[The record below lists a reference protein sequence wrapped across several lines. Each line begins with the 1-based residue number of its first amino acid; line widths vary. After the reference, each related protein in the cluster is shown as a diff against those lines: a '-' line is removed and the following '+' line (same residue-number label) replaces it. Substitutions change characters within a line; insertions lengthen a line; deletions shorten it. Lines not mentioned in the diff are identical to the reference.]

1 MSANKTNIIKRIT
14 NYFHESSRKTYDL
27 AIELSGKPKALY
39 VLFLIAFLESSFF
52 PIPPDIFL
60 IPMVIATPKK
70 AFKIAFI
77 ATAASVL
84 GGYLG
89 YFIGFYLYDLVAQ
102 PVLEFYNHLEHFET
116 FKEHYNKWGA
126 WIVFGAGTTP
136 FPYKVIT
143 VASGAVNMD
152 MLIFGVASFL
162 SRGLRFFAISI
173 LLWKFGA
180 PVKKIIEKHF
190 GLLATAFFIL
200 LVASFMLLKL
210 L

>member
-1 MSANKTNIIKRIT
+1 MSQTNIFKRAAD
-14 NYFHESSRKTYDL
+14 YFHNLSRKVYDL
-27 AIELSGKPKALY
+27 AIELSGKPKAMY
-39 VLFLIAFLESSFF
+39 VLFIIAFLESSFF

-60 IPMVIATPKK
+60 IPMVLATPKK
-70 AFKIAFI
+70 AFKIALI
-77 ATAASVL
+77 ATLASVL

-89 YFIGFYLYDLVAQ
+89 YIIGFYLYDLVAH
-102 PVLEFYNHLEHFET
+102 PILEFYDYLSQFET
-116 FKEHYNKWGA
+116 FKDHYNKWGA

-152 MLIFGVASFL
+152 LLIFGIASFL

-190 GLLATAFFIL
+190 GLLATLFFIL

-210 L
+210 F